1 MNKKTVNK
9 AFRAE
14 WKKEIE
20 DDHKAKERFDA
31 LSDSEQF
38 WVRALAFFFFHK
50 GLTKGDNG

>member
-9 AFRAE
+9 AFRIE

-50 GLTKGDNG
+50 GLTKGE